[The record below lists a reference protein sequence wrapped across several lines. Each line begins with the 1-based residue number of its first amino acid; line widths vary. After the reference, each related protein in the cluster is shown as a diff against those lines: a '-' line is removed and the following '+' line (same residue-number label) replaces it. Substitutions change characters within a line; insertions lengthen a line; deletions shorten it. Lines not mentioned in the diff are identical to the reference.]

1 MKLNDIIIKAKK
13 GKLIKL
19 PNFEG
24 IFKWNYS
31 LDELWFYNNGYSCKA
46 TDLNISNR
54 TDFYYIT

>member
-24 IFKWNYS
+24 VFKWNYS
-31 LDELWFYNNGYSCKA
+31 LDELWFYNNDYSCK
-46 TDLNISNR
+46 TVDLNISNR